1 MRTRRLLGFL
11 GTLCIIAAAGT
22 AVLAQDL
29 STNIDL
35 AYVSKYVWRGTVP
48 NPDPA
53 FQPSI
58 TISHPSGASFNFW
71 GSMDTTDISG
81 NSGNFTEE
89 DYTLSYGWE
98 AAGHAMSAGY
108 IYYAFPNTTF
118 PSTQEMFYSIS
129 AGSKYPTTFAFNY
142 DFDEAK
148 GLYGS
153 VTTSYACNITPGK
166 PAATTMNLSAK
177 LGFAT
182 SGYNDFYFAT
192 DKSGLVDLV
201 LSASLPFETKKLKI
215 TPSLSYSTVVNSDL
229 SDALS
234 ASGVDKNNFIAG
246 LTVSSAF

>member
-11 GTLCIIAAAGT
+11 GALCVLLTAGS
-22 AVLAQDL
+22 AVFAQEL
-29 STNIDL
+29 STSIDL

-71 GSMDTTDISG
+71 GSMDTTDIAG

-98 AAGHAMSAGY
+98 AAGHSMSAGY
-108 IYYAFPNTTF
+108 IYYAFPNTEF
-118 PSTQEMFYSIS
+118 NSTQEIFYSI
-129 AGSKYPTTFAFNY
+129 GIGPTSFAVNY

-153 VTTSYACNITPGK
+153 IATGYDYNITPGK
-166 PAATTMNLSAK
+166 PVATPMSLSAK

-182 SGYNDFYFAT
+182 SGYNDAYFGV
-192 DKSGLVDLV
+192 DKFGLVDLV
-201 LSASLPFETKKLKI
+201 LSASAPFETKKLTI
-215 TPSLSYSTVVNSDL
+215 TPSLSYSTVINSDI

-234 ASGVDKNNFIAG
+234 AGGVDKNNFIAG
-246 LTVSSAF
+246 LTVSAAF